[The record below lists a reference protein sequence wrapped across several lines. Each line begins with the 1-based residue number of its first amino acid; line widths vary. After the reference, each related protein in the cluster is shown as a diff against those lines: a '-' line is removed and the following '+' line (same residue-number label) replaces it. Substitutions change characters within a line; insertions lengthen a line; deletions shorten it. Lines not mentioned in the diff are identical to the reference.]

1 MVFKRFSFIKGREF
15 YQQTK
20 EHFILQFIRKEK
32 KRDTVV
38 FIAWEEFK

>member
-20 EHFILQFIRKEK
+20 EHFILQFIRKVGDK
-32 KRDTVV
+32 IGRAHV
-38 FIAWEEFK
+38 